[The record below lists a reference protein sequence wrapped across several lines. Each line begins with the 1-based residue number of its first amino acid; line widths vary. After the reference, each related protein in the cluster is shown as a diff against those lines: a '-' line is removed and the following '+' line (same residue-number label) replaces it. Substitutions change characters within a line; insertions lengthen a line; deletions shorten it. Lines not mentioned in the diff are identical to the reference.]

1 MGYPMQTTMR
11 RFLLFLLFS
20 TPSFA
25 QRTSVAPIQTAD
37 RIFLNGDI
45 YTGARTVSDRI
56 EGHERRQTV
65 VAPRVQALAIK
76 GDRILAVGANQEIE
90 RFKGS
95 RTVSVDLGG
104 HFVLPGINDSHL
116 HLAIGGMEE
125 LNVNLVGV
133 KSLREMQERIAAQAT
148 HAASGEWLQG
158 GGWDHTLWAEQK
170 LPTRQDLDAI
180 AGGHPAFFS
189 RIDGHIVVANTAAL
203 HAAAI
208 AADTADPAGGRI
220 DRDAKGEPTG
230 ILRESAR
237 EILRAKV
244 PKPTEAKRRQAIE
257 RVLSEAAQWG
267 LTSVQDNSEWED
279 FLIYEDLEREGKLTL
294 RISEWLPFTASLDD
308 LKQKR
313 AHHSQSDPMLHTG
326 QLKGFLDGSLGSHT
340 AALLAPYSDEP
351 TNTGLLQFTQ
361 ARLNQ
366 LTRERAAAGFQIG
379 FHAIG
384 DGAVEMAL
392 QAFATASNS
401 DLSASTPAH
410 RKDYRFRIEHAQVL
424 SPNQFARFH
433 DLGVIASMQPNHL
446 LTDMNWVESRVGL
459 ERAKHSYAWREF
471 LDANVP
477 LTFGTDYPVEP
488 LTPFRGLYAAVTRR
502 NEAGTKENHTEQK
515 LTIDEAI
522 AAYTTG
528 AAFAESADRD
538 KGLLQPGMLADFV
551 VLDRDITKVQP
562 HDILETHVLR
572 TVVGGKTVFGL

>member
-1 MGYPMQTTMR
+1 MR
-11 RFLLFLLFS
+11 RLLLLLLFS
-20 TPSFA
+20 VRSFA
-25 QRTSVAPIQTAD
+25 QGTSVAPTQTAD
-37 RIFLNGDI
+37 QIYLNGNI
-45 YTGARTVSDRI
+45 YTGARAVSDRI
-56 EGHERRQTV
+56 EDRERRKIV
-65 VAPRVQALAIK
+65 VEPRVQALAVK
-76 GDRILAVGANQEIE
+76 GDRILAAGTNQEIE
-90 RFKGS
+90 RFRGS
-95 RTVSVDLGG
+95 HTVSVDLGG

-125 LNVNLVGV
+125 LNVDLVGV
-133 KSLREMQERIAAQAT
+133 KSLREMQERISTQAT
-148 HAASGEWLQG
+148 PAASGEWLQG

-180 AGGHPAFFS
+180 TGGHPAFFS

-208 AADTADPAGGRI
+208 TADTVDPEGGKI
-220 DRDAKGEPTG
+220 DHDAKGEPTG

-237 EILRAKV
+237 EILLAKV
-244 PKPTEAKRRQAIE
+244 PKPTQAKRQQAIE

-294 RISEWLPFTASLDD
+294 RISEWLPFTASLDE
-308 LKQKR
+308 LKQMR
-313 AHHSQSDPMLHTG
+313 AHHSQFDPMLHTG

-392 QAFATASNS
+392 QAFSAAEHTDLPPATTSNRI
-401 DLSASTPAH
+401 DF
-410 RKDYRFRIEHAQVL
+410 RFRVEDAQVL
-424 SPNQFARFH
+424 SPNQFAQFH
-433 DLGVIASMQPNHL
+433 ELGVIASMQPNHL
-446 LTDMNWVESRVGL
+446 LTDMNWEESRIGL
-459 ERAKHSYAWREF
+459 ERAKYSYAWRAF

-477 LTFGTDYPVEP
+477 LAFGTDYPVEP
-488 LTPFRGLYAAVTRR
+488 LTPFRGLYAAVTRK

-528 AAFAESADRD
+528 AAYAEFANRE
-538 KGLLQPGMLADFV
+538 KGLLQPGMFADFI

-562 HDILETHVLR
+562 RDILGTRVLR
-572 TVVGGKTVFGL
+572 TVVGGRTVFGL

>member
-1 MGYPMQTTMR
+1 MQTIMR
-11 RFLLFLLFS
+11 RFLILLLFS

-25 QRTSVAPIQTAD
+25 QGTSVAPTQTAD
-37 RIFLNGDI
+37 QIFLNGNI
-45 YTGARTVSDRI
+45 YTGARTVSDRV
-56 EGHERRQTV
+56 EGHDLRKIV
-65 VAPRVQALAIK
+65 VGPRVQALAVK
-76 GDRILAVGANQEIE
+76 GDRILAVGTNREIE
-90 RFKGS
+90 RFRGS
-95 RTVSVDLGG
+95 HTISVDLGG

-125 LNVNLVGV
+125 LNVDLVGV
-133 KSLREMQERIAAQAT
+133 KSLREMQERIATQAT

-180 AGGHPAFFS
+180 TGGHPAFFS
-189 RIDGHIVVANTAAL
+189 RIDGHIVVANTTAL

-208 AADTADPAGGRI
+208 AADTADPEGGKI

-237 EILRAKV
+237 EILLAKV
-244 PKPTEAKRRQAIE
+244 PKPTKAKRRQAIE
-257 RVLSEAAQWG
+257 LALSEAAQWG

-279 FLIYEDLEREGKLTL
+279 FLIYEDLEREGELTL
-294 RISEWLPFTASLDD
+294 RISEWLPFTASLDE
-308 LKQKR
+308 LKQMR
-313 AHHSQSDPMLHTG
+313 AHHSQADPMLHTG

-351 TNTGLLQFTQ
+351 TNTGLLQLTQ
-361 ARLNQ
+361 TRLNE

-384 DGAVEMAL
+384 DRAVEMAL
-392 QAFATASNS
+392 QAFDAAENT
-401 DLSASTPAH
+401 DLPRAKTS
-410 RKDYRFRIEHAQVL
+410 KWNDYRFRIEHAQVL

-433 DLGVIASMQPNHL
+433 ELGVIASMQPNHL
-446 LTDMNWVESRVGL
+446 LTDMNWVESRIGL
-459 ERAKHSYAWREF
+459 ERVKHSYAWRAF

-477 LTFGTDYPVEP
+477 LAFGTDYPVEP

-502 NEAGTKENHTEQK
+502 NEAGTKELHTEQK

-528 AAFAESADRD
+528 AAHAEFADQD
-538 KGLLQPGMLADFV
+538 KGLLQPRMLADFI

-562 HDILETHVLR
+562 LDILGTRVLR
-572 TVVGGKTVFGL
+572 TVVGGRTMYGL